1 MVKDNS
7 DSERENPMLF
17 PRSSKGSFICIIP
30 RTEGVRCSSVVRAF
44 AHCAMGR
51 RIDPPWWSH

>member
-17 PRSSKGSFICIIP
+17 PISSKGSFISIIP
-30 RTEGVRCSSVVRAF
+30 RTEGASCSSVVRAF
-44 AHCAMGR
+44 AHRAMGR
-51 RIDPPWWSH
+51 RIDPPWWTH